1 MVAWHSV
8 TSLQTGTLRINH
20 LFTRLKTLPLILSAR
35 IDGFTWSPRLRPSLL
50 ALALA
55 LALAPPLASGQDSR
69 LPDIGSS
76 AGELLTPA
84 RQAEY
89 GGMML
94 RELRNYGY
102 LLEDPLLDEWMQNMG
117 GRLGADSD
125 QPRQAYTFFLLKD
138 RQINAFATLGGY
150 IGMNAGLI
158 LTAEREDEVAAVLS
172 HEIAHV
178 TQQHVL
184 RGVERAQRDQIP
196 ILLGML
202 GAIVLAQAAGGTSG
216 GEASQAAVASAMGLI
231 QQRQIDYTR
240 SNESEAD
247 RVGIRTLA
255 RTGYDAEAMAGFFER
270 MSQAMR
276 GNRGGD
282 RERTPDYLQTHP
294 VTTTRI
300 SEARQR
306 AEQITKENSITVT
319 TSTPT
324 GELTE
329 QVPRDSDYSTGG
341 GTSNPLLPGSLRL
354 SIGSLAKGGTGQFE
368 WARERLRVLS
378 ADNSSAAIR
387 EYERIR
393 EGSAKGLSDAQKYGL
408 ALARLQGNNPAA
420 AAAELAP
427 LLDKHP
433 GNPWLALALG
443 LAESRSGKGAAAN
456 QRFAA
461 LLQQSPNSRA
471 VSLAFAQVLNEQGSR
486 ESGQRAQVVLRPL
499 LGSSANDPVFQSNFA
514 RANELAGDLARAGE
528 AYAEAAFLNGRPE
541 QALIQLQNLKKRE
554 DLDYYARAR
563 IDARIASIT
572 PQVFELRR
580 QGIRDPD
587 VDRR

>member
-1 MVAWHSV
+1 M
-8 TSLQTGTLRINH
+8 
-20 LFTRLKTLPLILSAR
+20 
-35 IDGFTWSPRLRPSLL
+35 RPSLL
-50 ALALA
+50 ALALT
-55 LALAPPLASGQDSR
+55 LAVATPLAPAQESR

-89 GGMML
+89 GGMLL
-94 RELRNYGY
+94 RELRNYNY
-102 LLEDPLLDEWMQNMG
+102 LLQDPLLDEWLQGMG

-125 QPRQAYTFFLLKD
+125 QPRQPYTFFLLGD

-150 IGMNAGLI
+150 IGVNAGLI

-202 GAIVLAQAAGGTSG
+202 GAIAVAQAAGGSSSG
-216 GEASQAAVASAMGLI
+216 DASQAAMASAMGLM

-247 RVGIRTLA
+247 RVGIQTLGRA
-255 RTGYDAEAMAGFFER
+255 GYDVNAMAGFFQR
-270 MSQAMR
+270 MSQATR
-276 GNRGGD
+276 GNRGGE

-306 AEQITKENSITVT
+306 AEQIARENSIAT
-319 TSTPT
+319 TTATPGGT
-324 GELTE
+324 LTE
-329 QVPRDSDYSTGG
+329 RIPRNPSYAAPGG
-341 GTSNPLLPGSLRL
+341 SGNPLLPGSLRL
-354 SIGSLAKGGTGQFE
+354 AVGDLAKGGSGQFD
-368 WARERLRVLS
+368 WAKERLRVLS
-378 ADNSSAAIR
+378 ADTSTAAIR

-393 EGSAKGLSDAQKYGL
+393 EGSPSGLTDAQKYGL
-408 ALARLQGNNPAA
+408 ALAHLQGNNPSAA
-420 AAAELAP
+420 AADLAP
-427 LLDKHP
+427 LLEKHP
-433 GNPWLALALG
+433 GNRWLALALG
-443 LAESRSGKGAAAN
+443 QAESRSGKADAAN

-461 LLQQSPNSRA
+461 LLRQSPNHRA
-471 VSLAFAQVLNEQGSR
+471 VALTYAQALNEQGGR
-486 ESGQRAQVVLRPL
+486 ESGQRAQAVLRPL
-499 LGSSANDPVFQSNFA
+499 LGSAGSDPVFQQQFA

-541 QALIQLQNLKKRE
+541 QALIQLQTLKKRD

-563 IDARIASIT
+563 IDARIAGIT
-572 PQVFELRR
+572 PQVLELRR

-587 VDRR
+587 VERR

>member
-1 MVAWHSV
+1 M
-8 TSLQTGTLRINH
+8 
-20 LFTRLKTLPLILSAR
+20 
-35 IDGFTWSPRLRPSLL
+35 RPSLL
-50 ALALA
+50 ALALTLA
-55 LALAPPLASGQDSR
+55 VAAPLALAQDSK

-94 RELRNYGY
+94 RELRNYNY
-102 LLEDPLLDEWMQNMG
+102 LLEDPLLDEWLQRMG

-125 QPRQAYTFFLLKD
+125 QPRQPYNFFLLRD

-150 IGMNAGLI
+150 IGTNAGLI

-202 GAIVLAQAAGGTSG
+202 GAIVLAQAAGGSSSG
-216 GEASQAAVASAMGLI
+216 DASQAALASAMGLM

-247 RVGIRTLA
+247 RVGIRTLSRA
-255 RTGYDAEAMAGFFER
+255 GYDVDAMADFLGR
-270 MSQAMR
+270 LAKASR
-276 GNRGGD
+276 SNRGSG
-282 RERTPDYLQTHP
+282 RESTPDYLQTHP

-300 SEARQR
+300 SEARER
-306 AEQITKENSITVT
+306 AEQLARDNSITVT
-319 TSTPT
+319 TTTP
-324 GELTE
+324 
-329 QVPRDSDYSTGG
+329 G
-341 GTSNPLLPGSLRL
+341 GTQTEKITRTPSYTAPGTLNPLLPGTLQYSVDTQ
-354 SIGSLAKGGTGQFE
+354 AKGGTGQFD

-378 ADNSSAAIR
+378 ADTPNAAIR

-393 EGSAKGLSDAQKYGL
+393 ESSPDGLSDAQEYGL
-408 ALARLQGNNPAA
+408 ALARMQANQPAVA
-420 AAAELAP
+420 ATGLAA
-427 LLDKHP
+427 LLLKHP
-433 GNPWLALALG
+433 DSLWVALALG
-443 LAESRSGKGAAAN
+443 EAESRSGKTTAAN
-456 QRFAA
+456 QRFTA
-461 LLQQSPNSRA
+461 LQRQFHDNRA
-471 VSLAFAQVLNEQGSR
+471 LALTFAQVLNEQGSR
-486 ESGQRAQVVLRPL
+486 ESGQRAQAVLRPL
-499 LGSSANDPVFQSNFA
+499 LGNAGNDPFFQKNFA

-563 IDARIASIT
+563 VDARIAAIT
-572 PQVFELRR
+572 PQVLELRR
-580 QGIRDPD
+580 QGIKDPD
-587 VDRR
+587 VQKR

>member
-1 MVAWHSV
+1 
-8 TSLQTGTLRINH
+8 
-20 LFTRLKTLPLILSAR
+20 
-35 IDGFTWSPRLRPSLL
+35 LRPSLL
-50 ALALA
+50 VLALTLT
-55 LALAPPLASGQDSR
+55 LAAPLAPAQDSQ

-89 GGMML
+89 GGMMMG
-94 RELRNYGY
+94 ELRNYGY
-102 LLEDPLLDEWMQNMG
+102 LLEDPLLDEWLQNLG
-117 GRLGADSD
+117 GQLGADSD
-125 QPRQAYTFFLLKD
+125 RPRQPYTFFLLKD

-202 GAIVLAQAAGGTSG
+202 GAIVLAQAAGGTSSG
-216 GEASQAAVASAMGLI
+216 DASQAALASGMGLM

-247 RVGIRTLA
+247 RVGIYTLA
-255 RTGYDAEAMAGFFER
+255 RAGYDPEAMAGFFER
-270 MSQAMR
+270 MAQATR
-276 GNRGGD
+276 GNRGGE

-294 VTTTRI
+294 VNTTRVG
-300 SEARQR
+300 EARQR
-306 AEQITKENSITVT
+306 AEQIARDSSILVT

-324 GELTE
+324 GEMTE
-329 QVPRDSDYSTGG
+329 QIPRNADYSS
-341 GTSNPLLPGSLRL
+341 TSTKGNPLLPGFLQLPAGPL
-354 SIGSLAKGGTGQFE
+354 SKGGSGQFD

-378 ADNSSAAIR
+378 ADNATAAVR
-387 EYERIR
+387 EYERLR
-393 EGSAKGLSDAQKYGL
+393 EGSAEGLSDAQRYGM
-408 ALARLQGNNPAA
+408 ALARLRGNDAA
-420 AAAELAP
+420 GALSDLRP

-433 GNPWLALALG
+433 RNRWLAMAVSQSE
-443 LAESRSGKGAAAN
+443 ARTGKTAASH
-456 QRFAA
+456 QRLAA
-461 LLQQSPNSRA
+461 LLQQSPNNRA
-471 VSLAFAQVLNEQGSR
+471 VALTFAQVLNEQGGR
-486 ESGQRAQVVLRPL
+486 EAGQQAQAILRPL
-499 LGSSANDPVFQSNFA
+499 LGSSGDDPVFQQSFG
-514 RANELAGDLARAGE
+514 RANELAGDLVRAGE
-528 AYAEAAFLNGRPE
+528 AFAEAAYLNGRAE
-541 QALIQLQNLKKRE
+541 QALIQLQNLKRRE

-563 IDARIASIT
+563 IDARIATIT
-572 PQVFELRR
+572 PQVLELRR

-587 VDRR
+587 VDRTR